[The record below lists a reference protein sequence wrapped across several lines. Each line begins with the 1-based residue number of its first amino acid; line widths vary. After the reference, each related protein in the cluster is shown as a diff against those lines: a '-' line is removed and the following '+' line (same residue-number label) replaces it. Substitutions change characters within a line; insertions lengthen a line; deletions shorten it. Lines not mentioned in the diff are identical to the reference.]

1 MYEYKCKV
9 RKVVDGDTVD
19 IDIDLGFGIWLNDER
34 VRIIGIDT
42 PESRTSDPVEKIFGL
57 AAKERVMH
65 LLGES
70 PTLISKVKGDGNE
83 EMRGKFGRILGDFR
97 TPQGDLLTQ
106 KLMAEG
112 HAVGY
117 NGGNKEKIHPKHLEN
132 RQRLVSEGKV
142 DMLGLEIT
150 KPALVQKPIVE
161 EPVVEEVSAPVKKK
175 KTTKKKKA
183 K

>member
-42 PESRTSDPVEKIFGL
+42 SESRTSDPVEKIFGL

-83 EMRGKFGRILGDFR
+83 EMRGKFGRILGKFLVYDKKEDR
-97 TPQGDLLTQ
+97 QMHLGDIMIREHLAVKYEGQ
-106 KLMAEG
+106 SKEDIAEQ
-112 HAVGY
+112 HIK
-117 NGGNKEKIHPKHLEN
+117 NRELCCLPEEKE
-132 RQRLVSEGKV
+132 
-142 DMLGLEIT
+142 
-150 KPALVQKPIVE
+150 
-161 EPVVEEVSAPVKKK
+161 
-175 KTTKKKKA
+175 
-183 K
+183 